1 MSRRDRRQPKPDPA
15 GESSVAPPAIS
26 PREVVLTPLFSPPP
40 KVARA
45 LRRIHAGLTYEIGD
59 LIPEK
64 VALELTEGTEY
75 ERTDDDR
82 HGK

>member
-1 MSRRDRRQPKPDPA
+1 M
-15 GESSVAPPAIS
+15 
-26 PREVVLTPLFSPPP
+26 
-40 KVARA
+40 
-45 LRRIHAGLTYEIGD
+45 RRIHAGLTYEIGD